1 MNFFQSRFN
10 FFYLFSVGFVLF
22 SLITAC
28 CGNLTP
34 EVVRFGKVYKN
45 VITDY
50 KSNVLALFIGLVC
63 NLFFFVSL
71 RRGIQNSKLGGCS

>member
-1 MNFFQSRFN
+1 MII
-10 FFYLFSVGFVLF
+10 GFVLF
-22 SLITAC
+22 SLIIAC

-34 EVVRFGKVYKN
+34 EVVRFGKDYKN
-45 VITDY
+45 GSTDD

-63 NLFFFVSL
+63 NLFFFFFVSL

>member
-22 SLITAC
+22 SLIIAC

-34 EVVRFGKVYKN
+34 EVVRFGKDYKN
-45 VITDY
+45 GSTDD

-63 NLFFFVSL
+63 NLFFFFFCFASV
-71 RRGIQNSKLGGCS
+71 RNSEL

>member
-22 SLITAC
+22 SLIIAC

-50 KSNVLALFIGLVC
+50 KSNVLALFVGLVC
-63 NLFFFVSL
+63 NVFFLFRFGAEFRTLS
-71 RRGIQNSKLGGCS
+71 